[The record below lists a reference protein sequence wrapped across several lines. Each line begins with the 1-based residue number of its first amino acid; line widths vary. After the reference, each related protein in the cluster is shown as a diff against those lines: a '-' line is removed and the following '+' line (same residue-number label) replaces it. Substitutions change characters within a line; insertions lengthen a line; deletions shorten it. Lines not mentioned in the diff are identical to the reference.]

1 MKEIVMSQEEILF
14 TTQKMGAEI
23 TSVLKKEDNIPV
35 CLVVMRGAMAF
46 AADLLKS
53 IKTDVFM
60 DYIHVSSYEGTSTN
74 GVIHLHF
81 DVQTNIKGK
90 TVLIIE
96 DIVDTGYSMEYLI
109 EHLKSLGAKK
119 VLVATLFDK
128 VVNRV
133 VDVPIDFVG
142 KVLDKNQFLVGYGLD
157 YNGLHRNVPYVFIP
171 TEEEV
176 ASWDK
181 ELAERK

>member
-1 MKEIVMSQEEILF
+1 M
-14 TTQKMGAEI
+14 
-23 TSVLKKEDNIPV
+23 
-35 CLVVMRGAMAF
+35 
-46 AADLLKS
+46 
-53 IKTDVFM
+53 
-60 DYIHVSSYEGTSTN
+60 
-74 GVIHLHF
+74 
-81 DVQTNIKGK
+81 
-90 TVLIIE
+90 
-96 DIVDTGYSMEYLI
+96 
-109 EHLKSLGAKK
+109 KSLGAKK

-128 VVNRV
+128 KVNRV

>member
-1 MKEIVMSQEEILF
+1 
-14 TTQKMGAEI
+14 MGHI
-23 TSVLKKEDNIPV
+23 CFWMISYHSSRHRSYQVNNSINIFCRKP
-35 CLVVMRGAMAF
+35 
-46 AADLLKS
+46 
-53 IKTDVFM
+53 
-60 DYIHVSSYEGTSTN
+60 
-74 GVIHLHF
+74 
-81 DVQTNIKGK
+81 GK

-181 ELAERK
+181 DLKQRT